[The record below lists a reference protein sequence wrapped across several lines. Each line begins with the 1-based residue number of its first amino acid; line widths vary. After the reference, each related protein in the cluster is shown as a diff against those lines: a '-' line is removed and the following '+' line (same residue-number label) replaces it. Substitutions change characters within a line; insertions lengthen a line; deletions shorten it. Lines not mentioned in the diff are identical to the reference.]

1 MDLRAIMSAL
11 HRFPRLSSLTFDDVT
26 RFTRLCSLAKPAI
39 QLQQQTLHCAPPV
52 LPTRVVLVLVKAI
65 GQSCHIIEDAWSA
78 FKDIIWNQKGI
89 TPTDEEVELFNG
101 SGLSEGL
108 GACAYVLPL
117 QQARSM

>member
-1 MDLRAIMSAL
+1 MPSIGFPVSHRLHLTMSHGSRASAPW
-11 HRFPRLSSLTFDDVT
+11 RS
-26 RFTRLCSLAKPAI
+26 